1 MTDSTTPKNK
11 LEGKVAIVT
20 GGSSGIGE
28 ATARHF
34 ATHGARAIVIADV
47 QDEMGQRVAASI
59 SPNICSYVHC
69 DVSDEEQVR
78 TLVDSTINKYGCL
91 DIMFSN
97 AGIGQATNKCVQSV
111 FDIDLSAYDKLMAVN
126 ARGMV
131 ACVKHAVKAM
141 VEGHVRGSIICTASV
156 SASVGSYGGVD
167 YSMSKHAVIGLVRSA
182 SLQVGSY
189 GIRVNCV
196 SPGVVGT
203 PLVKDTMRL
212 ENDEQV
218 GVVAVVSY
226 TLGVS
231 AGPICQGVIISLI
244 HWAHAR
250 ISRCGEAR
258 DIGRQDTCSDELEPI
273 MDESAE
279 QCLDI
284 FRNELTRPFNEKPQ
298 LNKRLLPSKRI
309 LFKKPDM
316 QS

>member
-20 GGSSGIGE
+20 GGASGIGE

-47 QDEMGQRVAASI
+47 QDEMGQSVAASI

-78 TLVDSTINKYGCL
+78 TLVDSTVNKYGCL

-97 AGIGQATNKCVQSV
+97 AGIGRATNTCVQSV

-156 SASVGSYGGVD
+156 SASVGSYNGIVD
-167 YSMSKHAVIGLVRSA
+167 YTMSKHAVLGLVRSA

-196 SPGVVGT
+196 SPGLVGT
-203 PLVKDTMRL
+203 PIVKDTMRL
-212 ENDEQV
+212 NDEEVAKMQESV
-218 GVVAVVSY
+218 SYLKGGLLMPKNVADAVVFLASEDSQFV
-226 TLGVS
+226 TGHNLVVD
-231 AGPICQGVIISLI
+231 AG
-244 HWAHAR
+244 
-250 ISRCGEAR
+250 
-258 DIGRQDTCSDELEPI
+258 
-273 MDESAE
+273 
-279 QCLDI
+279 
-284 FRNELTRPFNEKPQ
+284 
-298 LNKRLLPSKRI
+298 
-309 LFKKPDM
+309 FK
-316 QS
+316 S

>member
-11 LEGKVAIVT
+11 LQGKVAIVT
-20 GGSSGIGE
+20 GGASGIGE

-59 SPNICSYVHC
+59 SPNICSYIHC

-78 TLVDSTINKYGCL
+78 TLVDSTVNKYGCL

-97 AGIGQATNKCVQSV
+97 AGIGRATYAREQSV
-111 FDIDLSAYDKLMAVN
+111 LDIDLSAYDKLMAVN

-141 VEGHVRGSIICTASV
+141 VEGHVKGSIICTASV
-156 SASVGSYGGVD
+156 SASVGSYGIVD
-167 YSMSKHAVIGLVRSA
+167 YTMSKHAVLGLVRSA

-212 ENDEQV
+212 ENDEEV
-218 GVVAVVSY
+218 GKMQEASSYLKGGLLMPKNVADAVVFLASEDSQFV
-226 TLGVS
+226 TGHNLVID
-231 AGPICQGVIISLI
+231 AG
-244 HWAHAR
+244 
-250 ISRCGEAR
+250 
-258 DIGRQDTCSDELEPI
+258 
-273 MDESAE
+273 
-279 QCLDI
+279 
-284 FRNELTRPFNEKPQ
+284 
-298 LNKRLLPSKRI
+298 
-309 LFKKPDM
+309 FKLKV
-316 QS
+316 